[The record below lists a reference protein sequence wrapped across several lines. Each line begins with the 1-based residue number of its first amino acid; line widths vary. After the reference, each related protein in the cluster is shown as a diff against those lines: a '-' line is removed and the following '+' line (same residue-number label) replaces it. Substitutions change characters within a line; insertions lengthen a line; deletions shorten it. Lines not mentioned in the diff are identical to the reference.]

1 MSIVIISLVC
11 NIMLSKYGAIV
22 INIVVGIIIGAQPI
36 LGYNYGARNYD
47 RVRKTFK
54 TVLLL
59 TILVGIIFSS
69 ILVVVF
75 FRGIR
80 KAKIENNI
88 PNAVLKKSAPG
99 VIITIARQHG
109 SQGKYIG
116 KLVAEKLNIPY
127 YYKEMTALAAQ
138 DRVIKE
144 IAENGSCVIVGRA
157 ADYVLR
163 DNLEWGKLENYD
175 LCINSSIGKE
185 ETANI
190 ICEFVKAK
198 KS

>member
-1 MSIVIISLVC
+1 M
-11 NIMLSKYGAIV
+11 
-22 INIVVGIIIGAQPI
+22 
-36 LGYNYGARNYD
+36 GYNYGARNYD